1 MMSVLAQTD
10 MVAMLPERL
19 ARGAPGL
26 KVVEA
31 PLEVPG
37 LRWRRCGTSEGTGM
51 RGIGGCASRLRPVC
65 EGWRWPRRTYFQ
77 G

>member
-37 LRWRRCGTSEGTGM
+37 YEMAMLWHERRHRDAGHRWLREQIAAG
-51 RGIGGCASRLRPVC
+51 V
-65 EGWRWPRRTYFQ
+65 
-77 G
+77 